1 MRLRNFAAAALAL
14 VALPLFGAQHV
25 NLAKGFN
32 PNSVYQTNDYDS
44 INAFNGNLTLSVPI
58 GNTYSITD
66 GFPLKFV
73 LYNNSNVWESET
85 YTGPGLNCTP
95 DAFSVAFPH
104 RGTNAGIGWVLTLG
118 RLTDPN
124 DPRLGNGN
132 WVYESPDGAEHQFL
146 TIGGIAADNILYSG
160 FLRMTIVNGV
170 LPARKIEFPDGTVQ
184 TFEPDAF
191 DASQWLLT
199 KMGNRF
205 NEALVTISYVHDT
218 DHRITQW
225 NVNDTVSGH
234 THLVHFAPL
243 EYDHVGSFSMFVS
256 KIELMRL
263 DGIAVSYDLEYKR
276 AVVGRQLDM
285 QTAPKVCTQIE
296 RTAVVELLSAI
307 NLADGS
313 RFDFSYNES
322 RGGIGPIALP
332 LRMTLPT
339 GGSIQWAWERYDKP
353 GWSADEVY
361 YQYSWGIETRTVFP
375 RGSTTPSGV
384 WDYDARGEEDLDYS
398 QDDPNKQQAIQ
409 ITTITDPAGK
419 KTESYFNVFSNW
431 PINHLEPGKQYGRP
445 FSQLHPDGSSTT
457 IPRYLSLRTLVGDVP
472 QQSTYV
478 RYEDDLLLSPPNEKT
493 GLDAIGRVVS
503 QRVVQDSD
511 PISPLVPRYV
521 DTDYSRYDGLGHYR
535 VSTTSGTSLGKI
547 GTSPGIVRTTT
558 TEYAMD
564 SEHAVTTGDV
574 ILPKQDKPWI
584 TGLYTSVTATESQP
598 GTATSTSSTQYQFNQ
613 DNGFLHGTRTIR
625 GSGKPDLFTVFTPD
639 AFGNVKD
646 ESYYGGDVTPV
657 ITRTLDSLIGTPTAE
672 TVRFKLIHEYT
683 DGVRRQTKY
692 NGVSFL
698 SADFEIDET
707 TRLAK
712 ISRDSAQ
719 VATSYGYDPSGRIT
733 KVTPADGAWTSYAY
747 TAATAAAPASVT
759 VSQYPEDG
767 PATPGTELTQ
777 ARYYYDGFGRVV
789 QESRKMPVDWST
801 TWTAYDVFGH
811 KVAITT
817 ARSMPNADYSV
828 YPTGLQSQ
836 VAYDTLGRV
845 IQSMQPDGK
854 TATVA
859 YTGTRLTTRTAEVAV
874 ATSQTAT
881 TNPVVEELAQS
892 TREEVDAFGRLVKVT
907 ENSGGVASS
916 PSYET
921 QYQYD
926 VGDRLTTV
934 TMPDLIDPDHIKQTR
949 TFTYDGAGLLLSE
962 QHPESGTTSYE
973 YNARGQVLKRTIATG
988 TVMTYTY
995 DSAERLTDVKQDG
1008 AKFKEFRFD
1017 RAGDPLGLGRPDYS
1031 LRYNRDATL
1040 TQPITVKE
1048 KYSYDSSGR
1057 LSKKETSLGA
1067 GDSATPTGETFTDTY
1082 QYDALSALEKVGYPS
1097 CVGCSGL
1104 VAPARDVVT
1113 QHKNGLTTRVGGYTS
1128 DTSDILYWPSG
1139 LVKNIPHRNVIAS
1152 MAGPLYEQGASSEMA
1167 RAASIKV
1174 TNVCTDLTVTSPS
1187 SGNGQLN
1194 GNVTLAVTASS
1205 GATVQWYERT
1215 ATGDT
1220 AISNA
1225 TSSSYSAVVATAPKT
1240 YFARASNGSCTVDS
1254 DSATVTVNITC
1265 GNPGKDVTVSPST
1278 LAAYGSGT
1286 ASVTATAG
1294 ASYLWTIPSAN
1305 GTINGSATGTTVS
1318 FTASCPGVLTLKVV
1332 VTTGCTSVEGT
1343 ADVEVTPLQ
1352 SHTTGSATI
1361 TFGSSTN
1368 ISATLPG
1375 QGNWSVVWSDD
1386 PTPITYTSSP
1396 AVHPVSPVTTQSYS
1410 VVSFTDGNGCTGV
1423 NDGSV
1428 ATVTVVGGPTC
1439 TTPNTDMAAID
1450 SEMLASVKFQV
1461 ALINTTAGEHY
1472 QWTVT
1477 NGTDL
1482 GSTLSGTRRI
1492 QAGCAGQ
1499 LTVTLTITAACGA
1512 QRVRTQTATIL
1523 SPLAEITSANSGPY
1537 SYTPGGTAVTLRAD
1551 VRGALPTVTW
1561 SDGYTET
1568 VRSGGVSQRFATP
1581 PVSTIYNVASIVD
1594 FNGCTGTTLGQAVV
1608 NVCTPPPASITVS
1621 SPMHSFATQ
1630 QASVPATPG
1639 ATYDWTVT
1647 NGTLVTGQGTSTISF
1662 KAACSGNV
1670 SLSVSVTN
1678 SCGTTPGTASVSITP
1693 APAIVSGSTSIGQ
1706 GSSTSIQVTLPGTG
1720 PWSVLWADQSTAVTV
1735 TASPYTRTVSPV
1747 GTTTYTLTSASSNG
1761 CALAPTG
1768 SAVVTVVP
1776 PAPGALVALATSATQ
1791 VRVTWTSSGTADTI
1805 RLYRDGTLLSADA
1818 ASPYTDTVGSATAH
1832 TYYAIAVKNGTS
1844 SPRSALDL
1852 ATTVIFT
1859 DPVILPGLYDRKAV
1873 HVTQLRTAVNAVR
1886 AAAGMAAATFT
1897 DSVLTDVMP
1906 KAVHIQELQDRLE
1919 EARIALGLTA
1929 TGYTRRPVAG
1939 QYMQTID
1946 VIGLRGAVQ

>member
-1 MRLRNFAAAALAL
+1 MRLRNFAAAALAAL
-14 VALPLFGAQHV
+14 ALPLFAAQHV

-32 PNSVYQTNDYDS
+32 ANSVYQTNDYDS
-44 INAFNGNLTLSVPI
+44 VNAFNGNLTLSVPI
-58 GNTYSITD
+58 GNTYAVTD

-85 YTGPGLNCTP
+85 YTGPNCSV

-104 RGTNAGIGWVLTLG
+104 RRTNAGIGWILTLG
-118 RLTDPN
+118 RLFDPFDPN
-124 DPRLGNGN
+124 GGNGN
-132 WVYESPDGAEHQFL
+132 WIYESPDGAEHPFSPQPAGV
-146 TIGGIAADNILYSG
+146 GGNSVGGVMYTRDGS
-160 FLRMTIVNGV
+160 FLRMTPSGT
-170 LPARKIEFPDGTVQ
+170 ARKIEFPDGTVQ
-184 TFEPDAF
+184 TFEPHAHDAG
-191 DASQWLLT
+191 QWVLT

-205 NEALVTISYVHDT
+205 NDALVTITYRYDT
-218 DHRITQW
+218 EGRIDRWFVKDVPANRTHT
-225 NVNDTVSGH
+225 VN
-234 THLVHFAPL
+234 LAPK
-243 EYDHVGSFSMFVS
+243 EYDNVGSMSMFITSV
-256 KIELMRL
+256 ELQTF
-263 DGIAVSYDLEYKR
+263 DGTVATYVFEYKNSR
-276 AVVGRQLDM
+276 VGRQLDM
-285 QTAPKVCTQIE
+285 HTAPKQCNNIS
-296 RTAVVELLSAI
+296 RTAIVELLTGI
-307 NLADGS
+307 TLADGS

-322 RGGIGPIALP
+322 LGGIGPIALP
-332 LRMTLPT
+332 LRMTVPT
-339 GGSIQWAWERYDKP
+339 GGSVQWSWERYDKP
-353 GWSADEVY
+353 GWSADEAY

-375 RGSTTPSGV
+375 RGSTTPAGV
-384 WDYDARGEEDLDYS
+384 WDYDARGEDDLNYGED
-398 QDDPNKQQAIQ
+398 DDHKEQAIQ
-409 ITTITDPAGK
+409 ITTIVDPAGK
-419 KTESYFNVFSNW
+419 KTESYFNVASNW
-431 PINHLEPGKQYGRP
+431 PINHLEPGRQYSRP
-445 FSQLHPDGSSTT
+445 FSQLHPDEAVSN
-457 IPRYLSLRTLVGDVP
+457 PRYLSQRTLVGGVA
-472 QQSTYV
+472 QQSTYL
-478 RYEDDLLLSPPNEKT
+478 RYEDDAPVTDDK
-493 GLDAIGRVVS
+493 GLGSEGRVVS

-511 PISPLVPRYV
+511 PISSTIPRYV
-521 DTDYSRYDGLGHYR
+521 DTDYSRYDAFGHYR
-535 VSTTSGTSLGKI
+535 VATTSGTSLGKTT
-547 GTSPGIVRTTT
+547 GSAGVVRTST
-558 TEYAMD
+558 TEYANPYD
-564 SEHAVTTGDV
+564 TQSGDV
-574 ILPKQDKPWI
+574 IRIPADKAWLG
-584 TGLYTSVTATESQP
+584 GLYTSVVSTETAPSVT
-598 GTATSTSSTQYQFNQ
+598 TSTSTAEYQFNP
-613 DNGFLHGTRTIR
+613 DNAFLQGTHTVRD
-625 GSGKPDLFTVFTPD
+625 SGKPDLFTVFTAD
-639 AFGNVKD
+639 SFGNVKD
-646 ESYYGGDVTPV
+646 ESYYGGDVSPT
-657 ITRTLDSLIGTPTAE
+657 ITRSLASLIATPTSE

-683 DGVRRQTKY
+683 AGVRRQTKY
-692 NGVSFL
+692 NGASFF
-698 SADFEIDET
+698 SADFDVDLA
-707 TRLAK
+707 TRLPK
-712 ISRDSAQ
+712 TGRDSAL
-719 VATSYGYDPSGRIT
+719 VTTAYTYDNSGRIT
-733 KVTPADGAWTSYAY
+733 KVTPADGAWTGYSY
-747 TAATAAAPASVT
+747 TAATGSAPASIT
-759 VSQYPEDG
+759 VSQYPDDG
-767 PATPGTELTQ
+767 PGTPGTELTQ

-811 KVAITT
+811 KVATTT
-817 ARSMPNADYSV
+817 ARSMTNANYSV

-836 VAYDTLGRV
+836 VAYDTLGRM
-845 IQSMQPDGK
+845 IQSTQPDGK

-859 YTGTRLTTRTAEVAV
+859 YTGTRLTTRTLEVAV

-881 TNPVVEELAQS
+881 TTPVVEELAQS
-892 TREEVDAFGRLVKVT
+892 TREEADAFGRLVKVT

-926 VGDRLTTV
+926 LGDRLTKV
-934 TMPDLIDPDHIKQTR
+934 TMVDTTNQTR

-1017 RAGDPLGLGRPDYS
+1017 RAGDSLALGRPDYS
-1031 LRYNRDATL
+1031 IRYNRDASL
-1040 TQPITVKE
+1040 TQAITVKE

-1057 LSKKETSLGA
+1057 LSRKDTSLGA

-1104 VAPARDVVT
+1104 VAPAREVVT

-1128 DTSDILYWPSG
+1128 DSSDILYWPSG

-1167 RAASIKV
+1167 RPSSIKV
-1174 TNVCTDLTVTSPS
+1174 TNVCTDLSVTSPA

-1194 GNVTLAVTASS
+1194 ANVTLTVTASS

-1220 AISNA
+1220 AIANA
-1225 TSSSYSAVVATAPKT
+1225 TSSSYSAVVAATPKS

-1254 DSATVTVNITC
+1254 DTATVTVNITC

-1318 FTASCPGVLTLKVV
+1318 FTASCPGVLTVKVV
-1332 VTTGCTSVEGT
+1332 VTTGCTSAEGT

-1361 TFGSSTN
+1361 TSGSSTN

-1375 QGNWSVVWSDD
+1375 QGNWSVVWSDST
-1386 PTPITYTSSP
+1386 TPITYTSSP
-1396 AVHPVSPVTTQSYS
+1396 AVRTVSPATTRSYS

-1423 NDGSV
+1423 GDGSV
-1428 ATVTVVGGPTC
+1428 ATVTVGGTC
-1439 TTPNTDMAAID
+1439 TTPNTDMVPID
-1450 SEMLASVKFQV
+1450 SEVVASVKFLV
-1461 ALINTTAGEHY
+1461 PLINTTAGEHY
-1472 QWTVT
+1472 EWTVT

-1482 GSTLSGTRRI
+1482 GSTLSGSRRI

-1499 LTVTLTITAACGA
+1499 LTVTLTITAECGA
-1512 QRVRTQTATIL
+1512 QRVRTQTVTIL

-1551 VRGALPTVTW
+1551 VRGVLPTVTW

-1568 VRSGGVSQRFATP
+1568 VSTGSIGVSQRFATP

-1594 FNGCTGTTLGQAVV
+1594 YYGCAGTTLGQALV

-1621 SPMHSFATQ
+1621 SPMHSFTTQ

-1639 ATYDWTVT
+1639 ASYNWTVT

-1706 GSSTSIQVTLPGTG
+1706 GSSTPIQVTLSGTG
-1720 PWSVLWADQSTAVTV
+1720 PWSVRWSDQSAASTV
-1735 TASPYTRTVSPV
+1735 TVSPYV
-1747 GTTTYTLTSASSNG
+1747 RAVSPAGTTTYTVLSAADANG
-1761 CALAPTG
+1761 CALAPSG
-1768 SAVVTVVP
+1768 SAVVTVIP
-1776 PAPGALVALATSATQ
+1776 PAPGALVATATSATQ
-1791 VRVTWTSSGTADTI
+1791 VRVSWTYTGTADTI
-1805 RLYRDGTLLSADA
+1805 ALYRDGTMIVQNAT
-1818 ASPYTDTVGSATAH
+1818 SPYTDTVGSATAH
-1832 TYYAIAVKNGTS
+1832 TYYAIATKSGTS
-1844 SPRSALDL
+1844 SPRSAVDL

-1859 DPVILPGLYDRKAV
+1859 DPTILPGLYDRKAV
-1873 HVTQLRTAVNAVR
+1873 HITQLRTAVNAVR
-1886 AAAGMAAATFT
+1886 AAAGLGQATFT

-1906 KAVHIQELQDRLE
+1906 KAVHIQELQDRLDE
-1919 EARIALGLTA
+1919 GRIALGLAA

-1946 VIGLRGAVQ
+1946 VIGLRGGVQ